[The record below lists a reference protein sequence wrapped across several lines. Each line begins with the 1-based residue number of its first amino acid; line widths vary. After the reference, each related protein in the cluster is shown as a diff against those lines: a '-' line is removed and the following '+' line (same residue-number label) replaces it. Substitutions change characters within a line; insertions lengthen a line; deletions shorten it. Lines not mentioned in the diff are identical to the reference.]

1 MLHRNSHTRISQ
13 PVFFSSLFLFSF
25 FFYFGG
31 RRWIAI
37 TVKRGNGLARMM
49 HTLFSFFQ
57 IAFCHFL
64 FPLSLWRCRFL
75 LLYTV
80 SSSSRCFLSG
90 DQRRFTLRACWWF
103 RGCRL
108 ACPSRKESSIHPTI
122 SLLFHSSQF
131 KSLFVAECTFGKQIR
146 ELGST
151 WFADLGPPFG
161 VMYCIKCECIPVRI
175 KVGVPSCT
183 FVPVCVRRF
192 PSSSSSSLQLD
203 L

>member
-25 FFYFGG
+25 FFYFDG

-122 SLLFHSSQF
+122 SLLFHSRNDYIYYVVVLHIDQMKDDYFHLNLQF
-131 KSLFVAECTFGKQIR
+131 SALSFLLSF
-146 ELGST
+146 S
-151 WFADLGPPFG
+151 
-161 VMYCIKCECIPVRI
+161 
-175 KVGVPSCT
+175 
-183 FVPVCVRRF
+183 
-192 PSSSSSSLQLD
+192 
-203 L
+203 